1 MIRSTKAK
9 IGILVAALALGFAA
23 VAYAANQNQLVSE
36 ATATKATFIKTDP
49 GLGQLFQTAPG
60 YAVFPSIGK
69 GAVGIGGAHGEG
81 IVFQQGRPVGK
92 ATLSQLTVGAQI
104 GGQAYSEVILF
115 ETPEALAKF
124 MQGHMAF
131 SGQVSAVALK
141 AGASADARY
150 REGVMV
156 FTATKGGLM
165 VEASI
170 GGQKFAFEPF
180 VTR

>member
-1 MIRSTKAK
+1 MLRSTKTK

-23 VAYAANQNQLVSE
+23 AAAHANENQLVAE
-36 ATATKATFIKTDP
+36 ATATKAVFMKTDP
-49 GLGQLFQTAPG
+49 GLTTLFASAPG
-60 YAVFPSIGK
+60 YVIFPSIGK
-69 GAVGIGGAHGEG
+69 GAVGIGGAHGTG
-81 IVFQQGRPVGK
+81 VVFQQGRPVGK
-92 ATLSQLTVGAQI
+92 ASLSQLTVGAQI

-115 ETPEALAKF
+115 ETPETLAKF
-124 MQGHMAF
+124 MQGHVAF

-165 VEASI
+165 VEASV
-170 GGQKFAFEPF
+170 GGQKFTFEPF
-180 VTR
+180 TTK